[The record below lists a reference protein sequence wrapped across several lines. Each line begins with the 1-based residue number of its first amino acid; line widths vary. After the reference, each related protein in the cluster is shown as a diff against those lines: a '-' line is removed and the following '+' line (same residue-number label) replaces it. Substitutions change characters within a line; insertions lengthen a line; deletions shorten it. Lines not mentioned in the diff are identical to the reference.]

1 MLCVQFK
8 GFKNLIV
15 SCSDVKDRLI
25 NTISFYFLCYNTCS
39 SWVFSRHK
47 LYTVSL
53 LTLDTSTGGHVY
65 FLFLSFSHLC
75 TATCRPGRRGPHVP
89 NIVCR
94 QHLTGARAAS
104 PEPPRG
110 PGLGG
115 WRLRE
120 RGRRGANGTNEGQGE
135 MAGAGKRVGK
145 GAVCGGFGNGN

>member
-65 FLFLSFSHLC
+65 FLSLSFSHLC
-75 TATCRPGRRGPHVP
+75 TATCGPA
-89 NIVCR
+89 
-94 QHLTGARAAS
+94 GAARASLTLLVVSTDWRSRSLART
-104 PEPPRG
+104 PTG
-110 PGLGG
+110 PGPRWLAPQGEG
-115 WRLRE
+115 KA
-120 RGRRGANGTNEGQGE
+120 GANGTNEGQGE
-135 MAGAGKRVGK
+135 MAGAGKSRGRV
-145 GAVCGGFGNGN
+145 

>member
-1 MLCVQFK
+1 MITVIASLSECCVFSFK
-8 GFKNLIV
+8 GFKNLIIV

-75 TATCRPGRRGPHVP
+75 TATCRPAGAARTSLD
-89 NIVCR
+89 IACC
-94 QHLTGARAAS
+94 QHSTGARAAS

-120 RGRRGANGTNEGQGE
+120 REG
-135 MAGAGKRVGK
+135 
-145 GAVCGGFGNGN
+145 GG